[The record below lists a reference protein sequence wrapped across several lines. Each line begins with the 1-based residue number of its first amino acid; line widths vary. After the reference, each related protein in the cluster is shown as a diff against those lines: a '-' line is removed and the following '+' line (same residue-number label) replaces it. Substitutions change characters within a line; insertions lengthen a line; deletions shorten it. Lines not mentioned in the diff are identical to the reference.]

1 MREIIICDGFDVKCL
16 EVVWC
21 ALFEVNFAIN
31 LTAITF
37 FEFLFLAFLFWSY
50 PTQFSSVLGNSKFH
64 VLVNIINTSWS
75 VQGVLG
81 TFPFLRIPSLDCR
94 IFSFKLIRVWFSCM
108 LSFFALLA
116 SNCVSFMNIILG
128 YFFGSLDGV
137 KSGQLCAGP
146 TILIFTQKWTRFNLL

>member
-1 MREIIICDGFDVKCL
+1 MREIIICDGFDVECL

-50 PTQFSSVLGNSKFH
+50 PTHFSSVLGNSKFH

-81 TFPFLRIPSLDCR
+81 TFPFLRIPSLDCH

-108 LSFFALLA
+108 LSFFCTFSLKL
-116 SNCVSFMNIILG
+116 CFIYEYYFGVFFWVS
-128 YFFGSLDGV
+128 
-137 KSGQLCAGP
+137 
-146 TILIFTQKWTRFNLL
+146 